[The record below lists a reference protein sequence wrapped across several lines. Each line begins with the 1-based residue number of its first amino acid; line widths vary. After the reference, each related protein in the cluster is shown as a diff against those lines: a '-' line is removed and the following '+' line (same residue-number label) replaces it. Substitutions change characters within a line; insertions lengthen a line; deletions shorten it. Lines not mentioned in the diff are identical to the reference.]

1 MPYACRFHPVAARMS
16 TVLSDRAAE
25 PLPCAPKPPSEALR
39 LQALRSYGILDT
51 PREAAFDDITRL
63 ASIICQTPIALI
75 SLVDA
80 DRQWFK
86 SELGMGERET
96 PLFKSM
102 CAHALL
108 ENDVLVV
115 PDTRHDI
122 RFARNPL
129 VTGEAPLHFYAG
141 ALLKTPDGLPL
152 GTVCVLDRQPRQLTE
167 EQVEALRALARQTMA
182 QLELRRALAI
192 AEESDRYRS
201 RLMAIAGHDL
211 KTPLRTAAYAIDKMR
226 RHADVDAVPN
236 LVTARDAISL
246 VGRSLDEL
254 ATLAAASKAA
264 MPDLQPLQLEDVLH
278 SILGVWRQPAIDK
291 YLALRYVHTSLRVR
305 SHPTLLTT
313 LIGNLVGNAIKYTER
328 GRVLVGTRRRPGFA
342 EVEIIDSGIG
352 LNMDHPEQVFQ
363 AFRQADPRSD
373 GLGIGLW
380 IVHRTAETLGCE
392 VDVRPRP
399 QGGTC
404 FSVRIPSA

>member
-1 MPYACRFHPVAARMS
+1 MS
-16 TVLSDRAAE
+16 TVLSDPAAE
-25 PLPCAPKPPSEALR
+25 PLPCAAKPPSEALR
-39 LQALRSYGILDT
+39 LQALRSYSILDT
-51 PREAAFDDITRL
+51 PREAAFEDITRL

-108 ENDVLVV
+108 DSDVLVV
-115 PDTRHDI
+115 PDTREDV

-141 ALLKTPDGLPL
+141 AVLKTSEGLPL
-152 GTVCVLDRQPRQLTE
+152 GTVCVLDRQPRQLSA
-167 EQVEALRALARQTMA
+167 EQVDALRALARQTMA
-182 QLELRRALAI
+182 QLELRRALQV

-226 RHADVDAVPN
+226 RHANVDSIPT
-236 LVTARDAISL
+236 LVTARDAINL
-246 VGRSLDEL
+246 VARNLDEL
-254 ATLAAASKAA
+254 ATLAAASETVT
-264 MPDLQPLQLEDVLH
+264 PDLQPLALEDVLH
-278 SILGVWRQPAIDK
+278 AVLGVWRQPAIDK
-291 YLALRYVHTSLRVR
+291 CLALRHVPTSLRVR

-313 LIGNLVGNAIKYTER
+313 LLGNLIGNAVKYTER
-328 GRVLVGTRRRPGFA
+328 GRVLVGVRRRPGHA
-342 EVEIIDSGIG
+342 VVEIIDSGIG
-352 LNMDHPEQVFQ
+352 LNLDNPDQVFQ

-399 QGGTC
+399 SGGTC
-404 FSVRIPSA
+404 FAVRIPLA

>member
-1 MPYACRFHPVAARMS
+1 MS
-16 TVLSDRAAE
+16 TVLSDPAAE
-25 PLPCAPKPPSEALR
+25 PLPCAAKPPSEALR

-51 PREAAFDDITRL
+51 PREAAFEDITRL

-80 DRQWFK
+80 ERQWFK

-108 ENDVLVV
+108 DSDVLVV
-115 PDTRHDI
+115 PDTRQDV

-141 ALLKTPDGLPL
+141 AVLKTSEGLPL
-152 GTVCVLDRQPRQLTE
+152 GTVCVLDRQPRQLSA
-167 EQVEALRALARQTMA
+167 EQVDALRALARQTMA
-182 QLELRRALAI
+182 QLELRRALQL

-226 RHADVDAVPN
+226 RHANVDSVPT
-236 LVTARDAISL
+236 LVTARDAINL
-246 VGRSLDEL
+246 VARNLDEL
-254 ATLAAASKAA
+254 ATLAAASETAT
-264 MPDLQPLQLEDVLH
+264 PDLQPLALEDVLH
-278 SILGVWRQPAIDK
+278 SVLGVWRQPAIDK
-291 YLALRYVHTSLRVR
+291 CLALRHVPTSLRVR

-313 LIGNLVGNAIKYTER
+313 LLGNLIGNAVKYTER
-328 GRVLVGTRRRPGFA
+328 GRVLVGVRRRPGHA
-342 EVEIIDSGIG
+342 VVEIIDSGIG
-352 LNMDHPEQVFQ
+352 LNLDHPEQVFQ

-399 QGGTC
+399 GGGTC
-404 FSVRIPSA
+404 FSVRIPLA

>member
-1 MPYACRFHPVAARMS
+1 MS
-16 TVLSDRAAE
+16 TVLSDPAAE
-25 PLPCAPKPPSEALR
+25 PLPCAAKPPSEALR
-39 LQALRSYGILDT
+39 LQALRSYSILDT
-51 PREAAFDDITRL
+51 PREAAFEDITRL

-108 ENDVLVV
+108 DSDVLVV
-115 PDTRHDI
+115 PDTREDV

-141 ALLKTPDGLPL
+141 AVLKTSEGLPL
-152 GTVCVLDRQPRQLTE
+152 GTVCVLDRQPRQLST
-167 EQVEALRALARQTMA
+167 EQVDALRALARQTMA
-182 QLELRRALAI
+182 QLELRRALQV

-226 RHADVDAVPN
+226 RHANVDSIPT
-236 LVTARDAISL
+236 LVTARDAINL
-246 VGRSLDEL
+246 VARNLDEL
-254 ATLAAASKAA
+254 ATLAAASETVT
-264 MPDLQPLQLEDVLH
+264 PDLQPLALEDVLH
-278 SILGVWRQPAIDK
+278 AVLGVWRQPAIDK
-291 YLALRYVHTSLRVR
+291 CLALRHVPTSLRVR

-313 LIGNLVGNAIKYTER
+313 LLGNLIGNAVKYTER
-328 GRVLVGTRRRPGFA
+328 GRVLVGVRRRPGHA
-342 EVEIIDSGIG
+342 VVEIIDSGIG
-352 LNMDHPEQVFQ
+352 LNLDNPDQVFQ

-399 QGGTC
+399 SGGTC
-404 FSVRIPSA
+404 FAVRIPLA

>member
-1 MPYACRFHPVAARMS
+1 MS
-16 TVLSDRAAE
+16 TVLSDPAAE
-25 PLPCAPKPPSEALR
+25 PLPCAAKPPSEALR

-51 PREAAFDDITRL
+51 PREAAFEDITRL

-80 DRQWFK
+80 ERQWFK
-86 SELGMGERET
+86 SERGMGERET

-108 ENDVLVV
+108 DSDVLVV
-115 PDTRHDI
+115 PDTREDV

-141 ALLKTPDGLPL
+141 AVLKTSEGLPL
-152 GTVCVLDRQPRQLTE
+152 GTVCVLDRQPRQLSA
-167 EQVEALRALARQTMA
+167 EQVDALRALARQTMA
-182 QLELRRALAI
+182 QLELRRALQV

-226 RHADVDAVPN
+226 RHANVDSVPT
-236 LVTARDAISL
+236 LVTARDAINL
-246 VGRSLDEL
+246 VARNLDEL
-254 ATLAAASKAA
+254 ATLAAASETAT
-264 MPDLQPLQLEDVLH
+264 PDLQPLALEDVLH
-278 SILGVWRQPAIDK
+278 SVLGVWRQPAIDK
-291 YLALRYVHTSLRVR
+291 CLALRHVPTSLRVR

-313 LIGNLVGNAIKYTER
+313 LLGNLIGNAVKYTER
-328 GRVLVGTRRRPGFA
+328 GRVLVGVRRRPGHA
-342 EVEIIDSGIG
+342 VVEIIDSGIG
-352 LNMDHPEQVFQ
+352 LNLDHPEQVFQ

-399 QGGTC
+399 GGGTC
-404 FSVRIPSA
+404 FSVRIPLA

>member
-1 MPYACRFHPVAARMS
+1 MS
-16 TVLSDRAAE
+16 TVLSDPAAE
-25 PLPCAPKPPSEALR
+25 PLPCAAKPPSEALR
-39 LQALRSYGILDT
+39 LQSLRSYGILDT

-80 DRQWFK
+80 ERQWFK

-108 ENDVLVV
+108 DSDVLVV
-115 PDTRHDI
+115 PDTREDV

-141 ALLKTPDGLPL
+141 AVLKTSEGLPL
-152 GTVCVLDRQPRQLTE
+152 GTVCVLDRQPRHLSA
-167 EQVEALRALARQTMA
+167 EQVDALRALARQTMA
-182 QLELRRALAI
+182 QLELRRALLV

-226 RHADVDAVPN
+226 RHANGDSIQT
-236 LVTARDAISL
+236 LVTARDAINL
-246 VGRSLDEL
+246 VARNLDEL
-254 ATLAAASKAA
+254 ATLAAASETAT
-264 MPDLQPLQLEDVLH
+264 PDLQSLALEDVLH
-278 SILGVWRQPAIDK
+278 SVLGVWRQPAINK
-291 YLALRYVHTSLRVR
+291 CLALRHVPTSLRVR

-313 LIGNLVGNAIKYTER
+313 LLGNLVGNAVKYTER
-328 GRVLVGTRRRPGFA
+328 GRVLVGVRRRPGHA
-342 EVEIIDSGIG
+342 VVEIIDSGIG
-352 LNMDHPEQVFQ
+352 LNLDRPEQVFQ

-380 IVHRTAETLGCE
+380 IVHRTAETLGCD

-399 QGGTC
+399 HGGTC
-404 FSVRIPSA
+404 FSVRIPLA

>member
-1 MPYACRFHPVAARMS
+1 MS
-16 TVLSDRAAE
+16 TVLSDQAAE
-25 PLPCAPKPPSEALR
+25 PLPCAAKPPSEALR

-51 PREAAFDDITRL
+51 PREAAFEDITRL

-86 SELGMGERET
+86 SEIGMGERET

-108 ENDVLVV
+108 DSDVLVV
-115 PDTRHDI
+115 PDTRQDV

-141 ALLKTPDGLPL
+141 AVLKTSEGLPL
-152 GTVCVLDRQPRQLTE
+152 GTVCVLDRQPRQLSD
-167 EQVEALRALARQTMA
+167 EQVDALRALARQTIA
-182 QLELRRALAI
+182 QLELRRALQV

-226 RHADVDAVPN
+226 RHANVDSIPT
-236 LVTARDAISL
+236 LVTARDAINL
-246 VGRSLDEL
+246 VARNLDEL
-254 ATLAAASKAA
+254 ATLAAASETAS
-264 MPDLQPLQLEDVLH
+264 PDLQPLALEDVLH
-278 SILGVWRQPAIDK
+278 AVLGVWRQPAIDK
-291 YLALRYVHTSLRVR
+291 CLALRHVPTSLRVR

-313 LIGNLVGNAIKYTER
+313 LLGNLIGNAVKYTER
-328 GRVLVGTRRRPGFA
+328 GRVLVGVRRRPGHA
-342 EVEIIDSGIG
+342 VVEIIDSGIG
-352 LNMDHPEQVFQ
+352 LNLDHPEQVFQ

-399 QGGTC
+399 SGGTC
-404 FSVRIPSA
+404 FSVRIPLA

>member
-1 MPYACRFHPVAARMS
+1 MS
-16 TVLSDRAAE
+16 TVLSDPAAE
-25 PLPCAPKPPSEALR
+25 PLPCAAKPPSEALR

-51 PREAAFDDITRL
+51 PREAAFEDITRL

-80 DRQWFK
+80 ERQWFK

-108 ENDVLVV
+108 DSDVLVV
-115 PDTRHDI
+115 PDTREDV

-141 ALLKTPDGLPL
+141 AVLKTSEGLPL
-152 GTVCVLDRQPRQLTE
+152 GTVCVLDRQPRQLSA
-167 EQVEALRALARQTMA
+167 EQIDALRALARQTMA
-182 QLELRRALAI
+182 QLELRRALQV

-226 RHADVDAVPN
+226 RHANVDSVPT
-236 LVTARDAISL
+236 LVTARDAINL
-246 VGRSLDEL
+246 VARNLDEL
-254 ATLAAASKAA
+254 ATLAAASETAT
-264 MPDLQPLQLEDVLH
+264 PDLQPLALEDVLH
-278 SILGVWRQPAIDK
+278 SVLGVWRQPAIDK
-291 YLALRYVHTSLRVR
+291 CLALRHVPTSLRVR

-313 LIGNLVGNAIKYTER
+313 LLGNLIGNAVKYTER
-328 GRVLVGTRRRPGFA
+328 GRVLVGVRRRPGHA
-342 EVEIIDSGIG
+342 VVEIIDSGIG
-352 LNMDHPEQVFQ
+352 LNLDHPEQVFQ

-399 QGGTC
+399 GGGTC
-404 FSVRIPSA
+404 FSVRIPLA

>member
-1 MPYACRFHPVAARMS
+1 MS
-16 TVLSDRAAE
+16 TVLSDPAAE
-25 PLPCAPKPPSEALR
+25 PLPCAAKPPSEALR

-51 PREAAFDDITRL
+51 PREAAFEDITRL

-80 DRQWFK
+80 ERQWFK

-108 ENDVLVV
+108 DSDVLVV
-115 PDTRHDI
+115 PDTREDV
-122 RFARNPL
+122 RFSRNPL

-141 ALLKTPDGLPL
+141 AVLKTSEGLPL
-152 GTVCVLDRQPRQLTE
+152 GTVCVLDRQPRQLSA
-167 EQVEALRALARQTMA
+167 EQVDALRALARQTMA
-182 QLELRRALAI
+182 QLELRRALQV

-226 RHADVDAVPN
+226 RHANVDSVPT
-236 LVTARDAISL
+236 LVTARDAINL
-246 VGRSLDEL
+246 VARNLDEL
-254 ATLAAASKAA
+254 ATLAAASETAT
-264 MPDLQPLQLEDVLH
+264 PDLQPLALEDVLH
-278 SILGVWRQPAIDK
+278 SVLGVWRQPAIDK
-291 YLALRYVHTSLRVR
+291 CLALRHVPTSLRVR

-313 LIGNLVGNAIKYTER
+313 LLGNLIGNAVKYTER
-328 GRVLVGTRRRPGFA
+328 GRVLVGVRRRPGHA
-342 EVEIIDSGIG
+342 VVEIIDSGIG
-352 LNMDHPEQVFQ
+352 LNLDHPEQVFQ

-399 QGGTC
+399 GGGTC
-404 FSVRIPSA
+404 FSVRIPLA

>member
-1 MPYACRFHPVAARMS
+1 MS
-16 TVLSDRAAE
+16 TVLSDPAAE
-25 PLPCAPKPPSEALR
+25 PLPCAAKPPSEALR

-51 PREAAFDDITRL
+51 PREAAFEDITRL

-80 DRQWFK
+80 ERQWFK

-108 ENDVLVV
+108 DSDVLVV
-115 PDTRHDI
+115 PDTREDV

-141 ALLKTPDGLPL
+141 AVLKTSEGLPL
-152 GTVCVLDRQPRQLTE
+152 GTVCVLDRQPRQLSA
-167 EQVEALRALARQTMA
+167 EQVDALRALARQTMA
-182 QLELRRALAI
+182 QLELRRALQL

-226 RHADVDAVPN
+226 RHANVDSVPT
-236 LVTARDAISL
+236 LVTARDAINL
-246 VGRSLDEL
+246 VARNLDEL
-254 ATLAAASKAA
+254 ATLAAASETAT
-264 MPDLQPLQLEDVLH
+264 PDLQPLALEDVLH
-278 SILGVWRQPAIDK
+278 SVLGVWRQPAIDK
-291 YLALRYVHTSLRVR
+291 CLSLRHVPTSLRVR

-313 LIGNLVGNAIKYTER
+313 LLGNLIGNAVKYTER
-328 GRVLVGTRRRPGFA
+328 GRVLVGVRRRPGHA
-342 EVEIIDSGIG
+342 VVEIIDSGIG
-352 LNMDHPEQVFQ
+352 LNLDHPEQVFQ

-399 QGGTC
+399 GGGTC
-404 FSVRIPSA
+404 FSVRIPLA

>member
-1 MPYACRFHPVAARMS
+1 MS
-16 TVLSDRAAE
+16 TVLSDPAAE
-25 PLPCAPKPPSEALR
+25 PLPCAAKPPSEALR

-51 PREAAFDDITRL
+51 PREAAFEDITRL

-80 DRQWFK
+80 ERQWFK

-108 ENDVLVV
+108 DSDVLVV
-115 PDTRHDI
+115 PDTREDI

-141 ALLKTPDGLPL
+141 AVLKTSEGLPL
-152 GTVCVLDRQPRQLTE
+152 GTVCVLDRQPRQLSA
-167 EQVEALRALARQTMA
+167 EQVDALRALARQTMA
-182 QLELRRALAI
+182 QLELRRALQV

-226 RHADVDAVPN
+226 RHANVDSVPT
-236 LVTARDAISL
+236 LVTARDAINL
-246 VGRSLDEL
+246 VARNLDEL
-254 ATLAAASKAA
+254 ATLAAASETAT
-264 MPDLQPLQLEDVLH
+264 PDLQPLALEDVLH
-278 SILGVWRQPAIDK
+278 SVLGVWRQPAIDK
-291 YLALRYVHTSLRVR
+291 CLALRHVPTSLRVR

-313 LIGNLVGNAIKYTER
+313 LLGNLIGNAVKYT
-328 GRVLVGTRRRPGFA
+328 
-342 EVEIIDSGIG
+342 
-352 LNMDHPEQVFQ
+352 
-363 AFRQADPRSD
+363 
-373 GLGIGLW
+373 
-380 IVHRTAETLGCE
+380 
-392 VDVRPRP
+392 
-399 QGGTC
+399 
-404 FSVRIPSA
+404 

>member
-1 MPYACRFHPVAARMS
+1 MS
-16 TVLSDRAAE
+16 TVLSDPAAE
-25 PLPCAPKPPSEALR
+25 PLPCAAKPPSEALR

-51 PREAAFDDITRL
+51 PREAAFEDITRL

-80 DRQWFK
+80 ERQWFK

-108 ENDVLVV
+108 DSDVLVV
-115 PDTRHDI
+115 PDTREDV

-141 ALLKTPDGLPL
+141 AVLKTSEGLPL
-152 GTVCVLDRQPRQLTE
+152 GTVCVLDRQPRQLSA
-167 EQVEALRALARQTMA
+167 EQVDALRALARQTMA
-182 QLELRRALAI
+182 QLELRRALQV

-226 RHADVDAVPN
+226 RHANVDSVPT
-236 LVTARDAISL
+236 LVTARDAINL
-246 VGRSLDEL
+246 VARNLDEL
-254 ATLAAASKAA
+254 ATLAAASETAT
-264 MPDLQPLQLEDVLH
+264 PDLQPLTLEDVLH
-278 SILGVWRQPAIDK
+278 SVLGVWRQPAIDK
-291 YLALRYVHTSLRVR
+291 CLALRHVPTSLRVR

-313 LIGNLVGNAIKYTER
+313 LLGNLIGNAVKYTER
-328 GRVLVGTRRRPGFA
+328 GRVLVGVRRRPGHA
-342 EVEIIDSGIG
+342 MVEIIDSGIG
-352 LNMDHPEQVFQ
+352 LNLDHPEQVFQ

-399 QGGTC
+399 GGGTC
-404 FSVRIPSA
+404 FSVRIPLA

>member
-1 MPYACRFHPVAARMS
+1 MS
-16 TVLSDRAAE
+16 TVLSDPAAE
-25 PLPCAPKPPSEALR
+25 PLPCAAKPPSEALR

-51 PREAAFDDITRL
+51 PREAAFEDITRL

-108 ENDVLVV
+108 DSDVLVV
-115 PDTRHDI
+115 PDTREDV

-129 VTGEAPLHFYAG
+129 VTGELPLHFYAG
-141 ALLKTPDGLPL
+141 AVLKTSEGLPL
-152 GTVCVLDRQPRQLTE
+152 GTVCVLDRQPRQLSD
-167 EQVEALRALARQTMA
+167 EQVDALRALARQTMA
-182 QLELRRALAI
+182 QLELRRALRL

-226 RHADVDAVPN
+226 RHANVDSIPT
-236 LVTARDAISL
+236 LVTARDAINL
-246 VGRSLDEL
+246 VARNLDEL
-254 ATLAAASKAA
+254 ATLAAASETAT
-264 MPDLQPLQLEDVLH
+264 PDLQPLALEDVLH
-278 SILGVWRQPAIDK
+278 SVLGVWRQPAIDK
-291 YLALRYVHTSLRVR
+291 CLALRHVPTSLRVR

-313 LIGNLVGNAIKYTER
+313 LLGNLIGNAVKYTER
-328 GRVLVGTRRRPGFA
+328 GRVLVGVRRRPGHA
-342 EVEIIDSGIG
+342 VVDIIDSGIG
-352 LNMDHPEQVFQ
+352 LNLDHPEQVFQ

-399 QGGTC
+399 SGGTC
-404 FSVRIPSA
+404 FSVRIPLA

>member
-1 MPYACRFHPVAARMS
+1 MS
-16 TVLSDRAAE
+16 TVLSDQAAE
-25 PLPCAPKPPSEALR
+25 PLPCAAKPPSEALR
-39 LQALRSYGILDT
+39 LQVLRSYGILDT
-51 PREAAFDDITRL
+51 PREAAFEDITRL

-80 DRQWFK
+80 ERQWFK

-108 ENDVLVV
+108 DSDVLVV
-115 PDTRHDI
+115 PDTREDV

-141 ALLKTPDGLPL
+141 AVLKTSEGLPL
-152 GTVCVLDRQPRQLTE
+152 GTVCVLDRQPRQLSA
-167 EQVEALRALARQTMA
+167 EQVDALRALARQTMA
-182 QLELRRALAI
+182 QLELRRALQV

-226 RHADVDAVPN
+226 RHANVDSIPT
-236 LVTARDAISL
+236 LVTARDAINL
-246 VGRSLDEL
+246 VARNLDEL
-254 ATLAAASKAA
+254 ATLAAASETAS
-264 MPDLQPLQLEDVLH
+264 PDLQPLALEDVLH
-278 SILGVWRQPAIDK
+278 AVLGVWRQPAIDK
-291 YLALRYVHTSLRVR
+291 CLALRHVPTSLRVR

-313 LIGNLVGNAIKYTER
+313 LLGNLIGNAVKYTER
-328 GRVLVGTRRRPGFA
+328 GRVLVGVRRRPGHA
-342 EVEIIDSGIG
+342 VVEIIDSGIG
-352 LNMDHPEQVFQ
+352 LNLDHPEQVFQ

-399 QGGTC
+399 SGGTC
-404 FSVRIPSA
+404 FSVRIPLA

>member
-1 MPYACRFHPVAARMS
+1 MS
-16 TVLSDRAAE
+16 TVLSDPAAE
-25 PLPCAPKPPSEALR
+25 PLPCAAKPPSEALR

-51 PREAAFDDITRL
+51 PREAAFEDITRL

-108 ENDVLVV
+108 DSDVLVV
-115 PDTRHDI
+115 PDTRKDV

-129 VTGEAPLHFYAG
+129 VTGETPLHFYAG
-141 ALLKTPDGLPL
+141 AVLKTSEGLPL
-152 GTVCVLDRQPRQLTE
+152 GTVCVLDRQPRQLSA
-167 EQVEALRALARQTMA
+167 EQVDALRALARQTMT
-182 QLELRRALAI
+182 QLELRRALQV

-226 RHADVDAVPN
+226 RHANVDSIPT
-236 LVTARDAISL
+236 LVTARDAINL
-246 VGRSLDEL
+246 VARNLDEL
-254 ATLAAASKAA
+254 ATLAAASETAT
-264 MPDLQPLQLEDVLH
+264 PDLQPLALEDVLH
-278 SILGVWRQPAIDK
+278 AVLGVWRQPAIDK
-291 YLALRYVHTSLRVR
+291 CLALRHVATSLRVR

-313 LIGNLVGNAIKYTER
+313 LLGNLIGNAVKYTER
-328 GRVLVGTRRRPGFA
+328 GRVLVGVRRRPGHA
-342 EVEIIDSGIG
+342 VVEIIDSGIG
-352 LNMDHPEQVFQ
+352 LNLDHPEQVFQ

-380 IVHRTAETLGCE
+380 IVRRTAETLGCE
-392 VDVRPRP
+392 VNVRPRP
-399 QGGTC
+399 GGGTC
-404 FSVRIPSA
+404 FSVRIPLA

>member
-1 MPYACRFHPVAARMS
+1 MS
-16 TVLSDRAAE
+16 VLFDPAAE
-25 PLPCAPKPPSEALR
+25 PLPCAPKPASEALR

-51 PREAAFDDITRL
+51 PREAAFEDITRL

-86 SELGMGERET
+86 SERGMGERET

-108 ENDVLVV
+108 DNDVLVV
-115 PDTRHDI
+115 PDTREDI

-129 VTGEAPLHFYAG
+129 VTGEVPLRFYAG
-141 ALLKTPDGLPL
+141 ALLKTSEGLSL
-152 GTVCVLDRQPRQLTE
+152 GTVCVLDRQPRQLTD

-182 QLELRRALAI
+182 QLELRRALQT

-226 RHADVDAVPN
+226 RHANVDSVPT
-236 LVTARDAISL
+236 LVTARDAIG
-246 VGRSLDEL
+246 VVARSLDEL
-254 ATLAAASKAA
+254 ATLAAASKSST
-264 MPDLQPLQLEDVLH
+264 PDLQPLALEDVLH
-278 SILGVWRQPAIDK
+278 AVLGVWRQPASDK
-291 YLALRYVHTSLRVR
+291 CLALRHVPTSLRVR
-305 SHPTLLTT
+305 SHATLLTT
-313 LIGNLVGNAIKYTER
+313 LIGNLVGNAVKYTER
-328 GRVLVGTRRRPGFA
+328 GRVLVGVRRRPGYA
-342 EVEIIDSGIG
+342 VVEIIDSGIG
-352 LNMDHPEQVFQ
+352 LNLDHPEQVFQ
-363 AFRQADPRSD
+363 AFRQADPNSE

-380 IVHRTAETLGCE
+380 IVHRTAETLDCE

-399 QGGTC
+399 AGGTC
-404 FSVRIPSA
+404 FSVRIPLA

>member
-1 MPYACRFHPVAARMS
+1 MS
-16 TVLSDRAAE
+16 TVLSDPAAE
-25 PLPCAPKPPSEALR
+25 PLPCAAKPPSEAFR

-51 PREAAFDDITRL
+51 PREAAFEDITRL

-80 DRQWFK
+80 ERQWFK

-108 ENDVLVV
+108 DSDVLVV
-115 PDTRHDI
+115 PDTREDV

-141 ALLKTPDGLPL
+141 AVLKTSEGLPL
-152 GTVCVLDRQPRQLTE
+152 GTVCVLDRQPRQLSA
-167 EQVEALRALARQTMA
+167 EQVDALRALARQTMA
-182 QLELRRALAI
+182 QLELRRALQV

-226 RHADVDAVPN
+226 RHANVDSVPT
-236 LVTARDAISL
+236 LVTARDAINL
-246 VGRSLDEL
+246 VARNLDEL
-254 ATLAAASKAA
+254 ATLAAASETAT
-264 MPDLQPLQLEDVLH
+264 PDLQPLALEDVLH
-278 SILGVWRQPAIDK
+278 SVLGVWRQPAIDK
-291 YLALRYVHTSLRVR
+291 CLALRHVPTSLRVR

-313 LIGNLVGNAIKYTER
+313 LLGNLIGNAVKYTER
-328 GRVLVGTRRRPGFA
+328 GRVLVGVRRRPGHA
-342 EVEIIDSGIG
+342 VVEIIDSGIG
-352 LNMDHPEQVFQ
+352 LNLDHPEQVFQ

-399 QGGTC
+399 GGGTC
-404 FSVRIPSA
+404 FSVRIPLA

>member
-1 MPYACRFHPVAARMS
+1 MS
-16 TVLSDRAAE
+16 TVLSDQAAE
-25 PLPCAPKPPSEALR
+25 PLPCAAKPPSEALR

-51 PREAAFDDITRL
+51 PREAAFEDITRL

-86 SELGMGERET
+86 SEIGMGERET

-108 ENDVLVV
+108 DSDVLVV
-115 PDTRHDI
+115 PDTRQDV

-141 ALLKTPDGLPL
+141 AVLKTSEGLPL
-152 GTVCVLDRQPRQLTE
+152 GTVCVLDRQPRQLSD
-167 EQVEALRALARQTMA
+167 EQVDALRALARQTMA
-182 QLELRRALAI
+182 QLELRRALQV

-226 RHADVDAVPN
+226 RHANVDSIPT
-236 LVTARDAISL
+236 LVTARDAINL
-246 VGRSLDEL
+246 VARNLDEL
-254 ATLAAASKAA
+254 ATLAAASETAS
-264 MPDLQPLQLEDVLH
+264 PDLQPLALEDVLH
-278 SILGVWRQPAIDK
+278 AVLGVWRQPAIDK
-291 YLALRYVHTSLRVR
+291 CLALRHVPTSLRVR

-313 LIGNLVGNAIKYTER
+313 LLGNLIGNAVKYTER
-328 GRVLVGTRRRPGFA
+328 GRVLVGVRRRPGHA
-342 EVEIIDSGIG
+342 VVEIIDSGIG
-352 LNMDHPEQVFQ
+352 LNLDHPEQVFQ

-399 QGGTC
+399 SGGTC
-404 FSVRIPSA
+404 FSVRIPLA

>member
-1 MPYACRFHPVAARMS
+1 MS
-16 TVLSDRAAE
+16 TVLSDPAAE
-25 PLPCAPKPPSEALR
+25 PLPCAAKPPSEALR

-51 PREAAFDDITRL
+51 PREAAFEDITRL

-80 DRQWFK
+80 ERQWFK

-108 ENDVLVV
+108 DSDVLVV
-115 PDTRHDI
+115 PDTREDI
-122 RFARNPL
+122 RFARNTL

-141 ALLKTPDGLPL
+141 AVLKTSEGLPL
-152 GTVCVLDRQPRQLTE
+152 GTVCVLDRQPRQLSA
-167 EQVEALRALARQTMA
+167 EQVDALRALARQTMA
-182 QLELRRALAI
+182 QLELRRALQV

-226 RHADVDAVPN
+226 RHANVDSVPT
-236 LVTARDAISL
+236 LVTARDAINL
-246 VGRSLDEL
+246 VARNLDEL
-254 ATLAAASKAA
+254 ATLAAASETAT
-264 MPDLQPLQLEDVLH
+264 PDLQPLALEDVLH
-278 SILGVWRQPAIDK
+278 SVLGVWRQPAIDK
-291 YLALRYVHTSLRVR
+291 CLALRHVPTSLRVR

-313 LIGNLVGNAIKYTER
+313 LLGNLIGNAVKYTER
-328 GRVLVGTRRRPGFA
+328 GRVLVGVRRRPGHA
-342 EVEIIDSGIG
+342 VVEIIDSGIG
-352 LNMDHPEQVFQ
+352 LNLDHPEQVFQ

-399 QGGTC
+399 GGGTC
-404 FSVRIPSA
+404 FSVRIPLA

>member
-1 MPYACRFHPVAARMS
+1 MS
-16 TVLSDRAAE
+16 TVLSDPAAE
-25 PLPCAPKPPSEALR
+25 PLPCAAKPPSEALR

-51 PREAAFDDITRL
+51 PREAAFEDITRL

-80 DRQWFK
+80 ERQWFK

-108 ENDVLVV
+108 DSDVLVV
-115 PDTRHDI
+115 PDTREDV

-141 ALLKTPDGLPL
+141 AVLKTSEGLPL
-152 GTVCVLDRQPRQLTE
+152 GTVCVLDRQPRQLSA
-167 EQVEALRALARQTMA
+167 EQVDALRALARQTMA
-182 QLELRRALAI
+182 QLELRRALQV

-226 RHADVDAVPN
+226 RHANVDSVPT
-236 LVTARDAISL
+236 LVTARDAINL
-246 VGRSLDEL
+246 VARNLDEL
-254 ATLAAASKAA
+254 ATLAAASETAT
-264 MPDLQPLQLEDVLH
+264 PDLQPLALEDVLH
-278 SILGVWRQPAIDK
+278 SVLGVWRQPAIDK
-291 YLALRYVHTSLRVR
+291 CLALRHVPTSLRVR

-313 LIGNLVGNAIKYTER
+313 LLGNLIGNAVKYTER
-328 GRVLVGTRRRPGFA
+328 GRVLVGVRRRPGHA
-342 EVEIIDSGIG
+342 VVEIIDSGIG
-352 LNMDHPEQVFQ
+352 LNLDHPEQVFQ

-399 QGGTC
+399 GGGTC
-404 FSVRIPSA
+404 FSVRIPLA

>member
-1 MPYACRFHPVAARMS
+1 MS
-16 TVLSDRAAE
+16 TVLSDPAAE
-25 PLPCAPKPPSEALR
+25 PLPCAAKPPSEALR

-51 PREAAFDDITRL
+51 PREAAFEDITRL

-80 DRQWFK
+80 ERQWFK

-108 ENDVLVV
+108 DSDVLVV
-115 PDTRHDI
+115 PDTREDV

-141 ALLKTPDGLPL
+141 AVLKTSEGLPL
-152 GTVCVLDRQPRQLTE
+152 GTVCVLDRQPRQLSA
-167 EQVEALRALARQTMA
+167 EQVDALRALARQTMA
-182 QLELRRALAI
+182 QLELRRALQL

-226 RHADVDAVPN
+226 RHANVDSVPT
-236 LVTARDAISL
+236 LVTARDAINL
-246 VGRSLDEL
+246 VARNLDEL
-254 ATLAAASKAA
+254 ATLAAASETAT
-264 MPDLQPLQLEDVLH
+264 PDLQPLALEDVLH
-278 SILGVWRQPAIDK
+278 SVLGVWRQPAIDK
-291 YLALRYVHTSLRVR
+291 CLALRHVPTSLRVR

-313 LIGNLVGNAIKYTER
+313 LLGNLIGNAVKYTER
-328 GRVLVGTRRRPGFA
+328 GRVLVGVRRRPGHA
-342 EVEIIDSGIG
+342 VVEIIDSGIG
-352 LNMDHPEQVFQ
+352 LNLDHPEQVFQ

-399 QGGTC
+399 RGGTC
-404 FSVRIPSA
+404 FSVRIPLA